1 MTSTW
6 YPRSRRAFASRS
18 TRGSGYVLS
27 TTMQC
32 RRAAAVIGHSCA
44 ERRARRA
51 GFDYPP
57 FGHAGLRAG
66 LLAGSQS
73 VSSPSRERSQAPRP
87 FRAAIEGRQMQ
98 IAVIGLGY
106 VGLVTATCLARLG
119 QQVVGLEV
127 DAEKIESLE
136 RGEAPYYEP
145 GLQPELTLQQREARL
160 RFTLDP
166 EEALRDA
173 EVVLVCVGTPSA
185 QTGEA
190 DLSAVRSVF
199 DTLGRALDHPVVV
212 ALRSTVPMGTT

>member
-1 MTSTW
+1 
-6 YPRSRRAFASRS
+6 
-18 TRGSGYVLS
+18 
-27 TTMQC
+27 
-32 RRAAAVIGHSCA
+32 
-44 ERRARRA
+44 
-51 GFDYPP
+51 
-57 FGHAGLRAG
+57 
-66 LLAGSQS
+66 
-73 VSSPSRERSQAPRP
+73 
-87 FRAAIEGRQMQ
+87 MQ

-127 DAEKIESLE
+127 DAEKLESLE

-199 DTLGRALDHPVVV
+199 DTLGRSLDHPVVV
-212 ALRSTVPMGTT
+212 ALRSTVPMGTTREVERSLNAALAARGMSWSVPVLANPEFLRTGRALEDFLHP